1 MVGERI
7 RKARQA
13 AGLLQV
19 DLAAAMGDRYDSGTV
34 SRVESGKSSL
44 RLDGLANAAKELQ
57 VSTDYLLGLT
67 DDPTPYNQLA
77 RRLAQLDAL
86 EHEIGDAPEFR
97 GVDVPSGETQVGS
110 EPADTR
116 YVEIHEVEAAAGS
129 GRLVDDVPTQGHL
142 AFKRD
147 WLRRN
152 RIDPNQCT
160 VIKVHGDSMEPTL
173 PDGCSILVDHS
184 RRTRRRGRIY
194 VLQDE
199 DSVLVK
205 RAGRE
210 KSGWLIL
217 SDNPY
222 WPVAPWPEGAEVI
235 GEVRW
240 TGRTF

>member
-1 MVGERI
+1 MISERLREARI
-7 RKARQA
+7 R
-13 AGLLQV
+13 AGLTQI
-19 DLAAAMGDRYDSGTV
+19 DLAVAMGDRYTSSMV
-34 SRVESGKSSL
+34 SQVEAGRRSI
-44 RLDGLANAAKELQ
+44 RLDGLANAARELQ

-67 DDPTPYNQLA
+67 DDPTPYPELS

-86 EHEIGDAPEFR
+86 EHEIGGIPLDPP
-97 GVDVPSGETQVGS
+97 VDPGRDL
-110 EPADTR
+110 DTR
-116 YVEIHEVEAAAGS
+116 YVEIREVEAAAGS
-129 GRLVDDVPTQGHL
+129 GRLVDDAPIQGHL
-142 AFKRD
+142 AFQRD

-152 RIDPNQCT
+152 RIDPTRCT
-160 VIKVHGDSMEPTL
+160 VIKVYGDSMEPTL
-173 PDGCSILVDHS
+173 PDGCTILVDHS

-194 VLQDE
+194 VLQNE
-199 DSVLVK
+199 DSVMVK

-240 TGRTF
+240 AGRTF

>member
-19 DLAAAMGDRYDSGTV
+19 DLAAAMGDRYDSGTI

-67 DDPTPYNQLA
+67 DDPTPYSQLT

-86 EHEIGDAPEFR
+86 EHEIEGDNPLIGFDGPNWDAQ
-97 GVDVPSGETQVGS
+97 DQLDD
-110 EPADTR
+110 AR

-129 GRLVDDVPTQGHL
+129 GMLIEGAPVKGRL
-142 AFKRD
+142 AFQRD

-152 RIDPNQCT
+152 RIDPDQCT
-160 VIKVHGDSMEPTL
+160 VIAVSGDSMEPTL

-184 RRTRRRGRIY
+184 RRTRRRGKIY
-194 VLQDE
+194 VLQD
-199 DSVLVK
+199 DDTLLVK

-222 WPVAPWPEGAEVI
+222 WPPALWPEGTTVV

-240 TGRTF
+240 AARTF